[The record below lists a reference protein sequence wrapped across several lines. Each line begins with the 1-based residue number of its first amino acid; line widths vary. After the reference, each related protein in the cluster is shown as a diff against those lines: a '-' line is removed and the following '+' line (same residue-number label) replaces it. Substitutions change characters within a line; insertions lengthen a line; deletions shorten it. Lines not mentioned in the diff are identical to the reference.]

1 MKTSYETRKSRK
13 AGCDDGSSIYYVSG
27 WVVLTVLVSTLI
39 ALAISQNEINYVGA
53 AIGGACIGTISVWL
67 LGVVV
72 ASITKT
78 YWTYV
83 NGYPF
88 ETGTTVYVKR
98 GVQAG
103 RVGRIVSADQGG
115 FSFQVQ
121 FDDVAH
127 KEWLP
132 AKSLS
137 THFP

>member
-1 MKTSYETRKSRK
+1 
-13 AGCDDGSSIYYVSG
+13 
-27 WVVLTVLVSTLI
+27 VLVSTLI